1 MDWLVLRE
9 LSDQSRV
16 TGLLADCYHNQQ
28 IRSPMIMTV
37 LNILIGA
44 SLILRL
50 VVLGPVS
57 DDLWRSVSKQE

>member
-9 LSDQSRV
+9 LPDQYRV

-28 IRSPMIMTV
+28 IQSPIIMIV
-37 LNILIGA
+37 LKILIGA

-57 DDLWRSVSKQE
+57 HDHWRSVSKQE